1 MRPKAEFSSVSV
13 IPFAHFIV
21 QNILRLFFHRQS
33 VNGPIQE
40 QSNLMAR
47 PSKRRSGRLLC
58 AFYTQVLFVLESRL
72 ALILLVSSVI
82 IVSPFEAAGSAI
94 GTGGGM
100 DSSSS

>member
-1 MRPKAEFSSVSV
+1 MRPKAVQFSVSDS
-13 IPFAHFIV
+13 IRPFYRPEHFTTLLPSTV
-21 QNILRLFFHRQS
+21 SQWSYSGAEQF
-33 VNGPIQE
+33 NGQ
-40 QSNLMAR
+40 A
-47 PSKRRSGRLLC
+47 SKRRSGGLLC